1 MSLSAYERGYRF
13 GQRFRNTVLLSV
25 LAWSIGAGA
34 TFWWHPEVFAFL
46 LAPAEEMLS
55 PFDGRPTFSAPQDM
69 FSATLSLSMKG
80 GQLVAFPVL
89 VVGAL
94 AMLRPLVPRRFW
106 LFVTTYSA
114 ISIAMFA
121 LGASFVFFT
130 MIPVSLQF
138 LLTFGKG
145 IAEPVILLSEYLA
158 LLLSLLFWIGA
169 VVFQLPVVMQLLAK
183 FRLVPYAKARNLRK
197 WVVPTAF
204 IFAALITPSLDG
216 TLTFLVALPML
227 ILYEVGLLAG
237 WLTHPDGDNYF
248 ADLPMVQRVHRLV
261 IRIYRGIRS
270 GAVRVARKI
279 REAIG
284 LAVRAVQ
291 RGGEKI
297 VEWWK
302 RWG

>member
-1 MSLSAYERGYRF
+1 
-13 GQRFRNTVLLSV
+13 
-25 LAWSIGAGA
+25 
-34 TFWWHPEVFAFL
+34 VFAFL

-106 LFVTTYSA
+106 LFVTIYSA

-248 ADLPMVQRVHRLV
+248 ADLPMVQRGHRLV
-261 IRIYRGIRS
+261 VRIYRAIRS

>member
-1 MSLSAYERGYRF
+1 LSPSAYERGYRL

-80 GQLVAFPVL
+80 GQFVAFPVL

-94 AMLRPLVPRRFW
+94 TMLRPFVPRRFW

-121 LGASFVFFT
+121 LGASFVFFV
-130 MIPVSLQF
+130 MMPVSLNF
-138 LLTFGKG
+138 LLNFGAG
-145 IAEPVILLSEYLA
+145 IAQAVILLTSYMA
-158 LLLSLLFWIGA
+158 LLLSLLFWIGI
-169 VVFQLPVVMQLLAK
+169 VFELPVVMQLLAK
-183 FRLVPYAKARNLRK
+183 FRLVPYSKAKNLRK
-197 WVVPTAF
+197 WIVPTAF

-227 ILYEVGLLAG
+227 ILYEIGLIAG
-237 WLTHPDGDNYF
+237 WLTDREGNYF
-248 ADLPMVQRVHRLV
+248 ADLPMVQRVY
-261 IRIYRGIRS
+261 RITKS
-270 GAVRVARKI
+270 GAGWVARKV
-279 REAIG
+279 RQAIG
-284 LAVRAVQ
+284 LAMRSALWSK
-291 RGGEKI
+291 RKI
-297 VEWWK
+297 IMCKVLWQWSH
-302 RWG
+302 RD